1 MREKALYAAV
11 ASAFASVQRKG
22 IREHV
27 NRYSV
32 AASTKY
38 RCVLIARIHIG
49 NLICFSSRLAFR
61 AKSRVSSCAA
71 RKYPAVIPQR
81 RTEMQYLGARLIL
94 SLSHIVHIE
103 KRCPININPRAR
115 LAVRADTILIDQRE
129 IRTRH
134 IPNRRK
140 QGKSIRSGSKR
151 THLRRDFSD
160 RLHAIAIANMLRKRF
175 RWGWW
180 ELGTSSR
187 GLLLQI
193 ATESNYEERS
203 WLRKIVEIY
212 AWPLFVISQRKQI
225 KMRIFICTNHKNL
238 FFFFY

>member
-1 MREKALYAAV
+1 MRGTKI
-11 ASAFASVQRKG
+11 SRG
-22 IREHV
+22 
-27 NRYSV
+27 YSPTEDRN
-32 AASTKY
+32 A
-38 RCVLIARIHIG
+38 I
-49 NLICFSSRLAFR
+49 SRR
-61 AKSRVSSCAA
+61 ATHS
-71 RKYPAVIPQR
+71 
-81 RTEMQYLGARLIL
+81 L
-94 SLSHIVHIE
+94 SLSYIVHIE

-115 LAVRADTILIDQRE
+115 SAVRADTILIDQRE

-238 FFFFY
+238 FFLFIKSYKAMCFYQEFKEAKNKYFLL